1 MKFNKWRVSLVTNYK
16 KNFIKKNKLHKGQE
30 KMRVLR
36 KKIRSDRFRNIGRKK
51 LVVDTM

>member
-1 MKFNKWRVSLVTNYK
+1 MKR
-16 KNFIKKNKLHKGQE
+16 NKLQKAQK
-30 KMRVLR
+30 KMIVLR